1 MPTGQQVYFLSD
13 FHLGVPDHEASTAR
27 EKRIVR
33 FLEEAAKDATEIH
46 ILGDLFD
53 MWFEYKQVVPR
64 GFTRLLGKLS
74 ELHDRGIP
82 VHIHIGNH
90 DMWAFDYL
98 PKETGVTL
106 HQEPIVRE
114 WDGKR
119 LYIGHGDGLGPG
131 DHGYKFI
138 RKVFRNKLM
147 QWCFARLHPNFGLGI
162 AHFWSDRSRKK
173 NYENDRMWLGADKE
187 WLVQYCNGL
196 LEKEHYD
203 YVIFGHR
210 HLPVDMELVPAGS
223 AGRDPAG
230 VAGMMTSGSPAGD
243 PEGATMELVPAG
255 SATRDPAGTSSRYI
269 NLGDWITHF
278 TYAVFDGEEMK
289 LMKREGNG
297 SLSADRRISGG
308 PAE

>member
-1 MPTGQQVYFLSD
+1 MSAGQKVYFLSD
-13 FHLGVPDHEASTAR
+13 FHLGVPDHASSTAR
-27 EKRIVR
+27 ERRIVA
-33 FLEEAAKDATEIH
+33 FLEEAAKDATVIH

-98 PKETGVTL
+98 PMETGVTL

-162 AHFWSDRSRKK
+162 AHFWSGRSRLKH
-173 NYENDRMWLGADKE
+173 YENDRQWLGADKE
-187 WLVQYCNGL
+187 WLVLYCREL
-196 LEKEHYD
+196 LRKEHYD
-203 YVIFGHR
+203 YLIFGHR
-210 HLPVDMELVPAGS
+210 HLPVDLELVPGGAS
-223 AGRDPAG
+223 RSP
-230 VAGMMTSGSPAGD
+230 SGDLDG
-243 PEGATMELVPAG
+243 TF
-255 SATRDPAGTSSRYI
+255 DPAGTSSRYI
-269 NLGDWITHF
+269 NLGDWIMHF
-278 TYAVFDGEEMK
+278 TYAVLDADGLR
-289 LMKREGNG
+289 LMKRSGTDRF
-297 SLSADRRISGG
+297 ADDARITGG
-308 PAE
+308 PAV

>member
-1 MPTGQQVYFLSD
+1 MPPGQQIYFLSD
-13 FHLGVPDHEASTAR
+13 FHLGVPDHASSVAR

-33 FLEEAAKDATEIH
+33 FLEEAAADASEIH

-98 PKETGVTL
+98 PKETGATL

-114 WDGKR
+114 WNGKR
-119 LYIGHGDGLGPG
+119 VYIGHGDGLGPG

-138 RKVFRNKLM
+138 KQVFRNPVM
-147 QWCFARLHPNFGLGI
+147 QWCFARLHPNFGMGL
-162 AHFWSDRSRKK
+162 AHFWSGRSRKK
-173 NYENDRMWLGADKE
+173 NYENDRQWLGDDQE
-187 WLVQYCNGL
+187 WLVQYCREL
-196 LEKEHYD
+196 LREEHYD
-203 YVIFGHR
+203 YLIFGHR
-210 HLPVDMELVPAGS
+210 HLPVDMEVLPTA
-223 AGRDPAG
+223 
-230 VAGMMTSGSPAGD
+230 GSPAGD
-243 PEGATMELVPAG
+243 PAGDNGTRYKRAPAEGTNA
-255 SATRDPAGTSSRYI
+255 RYI

-278 TYAVFDGEEMK
+278 TYAVLDEGGVR
-289 LMKREGNG
+289 LMKRSNTERF
-297 SLSADRRISGG
+297 ADDVRILGG
-308 PAE
+308 PAV

>member
-1 MPTGQQVYFLSD
+1 MPAGKKIYFLSD
-13 FHLGVPDHEASTAR
+13 FHLGVPDHGSSIAR

-64 GFTRLLGKLS
+64 GFTRLLGKLT

-98 PKETGVTL
+98 PKETGVVL
-106 HQEPIVRE
+106 HQEPITRE
-114 WDGKR
+114 WNGKR
-119 LYIGHGDGLGPG
+119 VYIGHGDGLGPG

-138 RKVFRNKLM
+138 KKVFRNPLM
-147 QWCFARLHPNFGLGI
+147 QWCFARLHPNFGLGV
-162 AHFWSDRSRKK
+162 AHFWSGRSRLK
-173 NYENDRMWLGADKE
+173 NYENDRQWLGDDQE
-187 WLVQYCNGL
+187 WLVQYCREL
-196 LEKEHYD
+196 LRKEHYD
-203 YVIFGHR
+203 YLIFGHR

-223 AGRDPAG
+223 ASRDPAG
-230 VAGMMTSGSPAGD
+230 TMTSGSPAGD
-243 PEGATMELVPAG
+243 PEGATKG
-255 SATRDPAGTSSRYI
+255 DPEGTISRYI

-278 TYAVFDGEEMK
+278 TYAVLDAEGLR
-289 LMKREGNG
+289 LMKRMGTERF
-297 SLSADRRISGG
+297 ADDVRISGG